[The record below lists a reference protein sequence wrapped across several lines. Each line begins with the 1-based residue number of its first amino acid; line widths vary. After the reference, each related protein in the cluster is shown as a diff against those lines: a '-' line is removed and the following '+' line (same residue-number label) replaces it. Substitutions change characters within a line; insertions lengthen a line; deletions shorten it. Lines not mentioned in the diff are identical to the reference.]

1 MSVYYLSFGIEQFLG
16 FLLFVVIFLIGFWLL
31 CFLCLVLPYWLIGE
45 IKERFKERKSTST
58 EVFSSQNWL
67 QMTFKERIQ
76 NLPFIKQFVGFL
88 KKIPLAK
95 NSFSLYD
102 LLELYIV
109 GIMKGTLTYRASAI
123 SYSFFLAIFPFLLF
137 ILNLIPYIPIENFQ
151 VDFWSFID
159 DMLPPGTHDFFSD
172 IFFDIAEKKR
182 GGLLS
187 SVFFLSIFLMTNG
200 IMAIFGGFE
209 FSYHRQITRT
219 YIKQYLY
226 ALMVA
231 IILSLLVLFSVIS
244 FIYYE
249 VYLVPYRDK
258 INFITDYETLIKI
271 SKIVFVALITYFGT
285 GELFYFGTVE
295 GRESKFFSAGSL
307 LTVLL
312 FGLTTYFFGIYIE
325 NFSQYNQLYGS
336 IGALLIFLLYIWL
349 NANILLL
356 GFELNA
362 SLLKLK
368 KQDWCIL

>member
-1 MSVYYLSFGIEQFLG
+1 M
-16 FLLFVVIFLIGFWLL
+16 
-31 CFLCLVLPYWLIGE
+31 
-45 IKERFKERKSTST
+45 
-58 EVFSSQNWL
+58 
-67 QMTFKERIQ
+67 
-76 NLPFIKQFVGFL
+76 
-88 KKIPLAK
+88 
-95 NSFSLYD
+95 
-102 LLELYIV
+102 
-109 GIMKGTLTYRASAI
+109 
-123 SYSFFLAIFPFLLF
+123 F
-137 ILNLIPYIPIENFQ
+137 ILNLIPYIPIDDFQ
-151 VDFWSFID
+151 VDFWGFID

-219 YIKQYLY
+219 YVKQYLY

-231 IILSLLVLFSVIS
+231 IILSLLVLFAVVT

-249 VYLVPYRDK
+249 IYLVPYLDK
-258 INFITDYETLIKI
+258 INFITDYETLLKI

-285 GELFYFGTVE
+285 GVLFYFGTVE
-295 GRESKFFSAGSL
+295 GKESKFFSAGSL

-312 FGLTTYFFGIYIE
+312 FGLTTYLFGIYIE

-336 IGALLIFLLYIWL
+336 IGALLIFLLYIWI

-368 KQDWCIL
+368 KHD